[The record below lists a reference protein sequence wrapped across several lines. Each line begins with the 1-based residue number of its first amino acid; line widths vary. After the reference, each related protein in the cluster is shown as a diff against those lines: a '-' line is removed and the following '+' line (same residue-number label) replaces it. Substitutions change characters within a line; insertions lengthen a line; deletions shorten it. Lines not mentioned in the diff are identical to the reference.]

1 MAVGFVS
8 LVGAGPG
15 DPDLLTVKA
24 VRRLRQADVVL
35 HDALI
40 DPRVLRLAERASRQ
54 LVGGRVGACHN
65 QDAVNRLLVEL
76 ASSGSRVV
84 RLKGGDPFVF
94 GRGGE
99 EARALVR
106 AGVPFEVVPGVSSVT
121 SAPALAGI
129 PLTHRG
135 ISSGFAVIT
144 GHDEKTWSRML
155 RGLAPGS
162 MTLVVLM
169 GLGARR
175 RMVDVLASRGWPRW
189 MPAAV
194 VLAASTPRQRVWRGT
209 LAALADVPLDPTR
222 DGPGVMVIGE
232 VTALAEIEVTA
243 SAFAAI
249 AQRTDRVGADLQVG
263 RRGAGGRGRALGRP
277 VQEHIWQQ

>member
-1 MAVGFVS
+1 MAMGFVS

-35 HDALI
+35 YDALI

-54 LVGGRVGACHN
+54 LVGGRVGSCHN
-65 QDAVNRLLVEL
+65 QDAINTLLVEL

-94 GRGGE
+94 GRGAE

-135 ISSGFAVIT
+135 IASGFAVIT

-155 RGLAPGS
+155 RGLAPGA

-175 RMVDVLASRGWPRW
+175 RMVDVLVSRGWPRW
-189 MPAAV
+189 MPAAI
-194 VLAASTPRQRVWRGT
+194 VLAASTPSQRVWRGT
-209 LAALADVPLDPTR
+209 LGELADVPLDPAR
-222 DGPGVMVIGE
+222 DGPGMMVIGE
-232 VTALAEIEVTA
+232 VTALAELEATG
-243 SAFAAI
+243 SAFAEMARE
-249 AQRTDRVGADLQVG
+249 AGAV
-263 RRGAGGRGRALGRP
+263 RRR
-277 VQEHIWQQ
+277 